1 MLVETN
7 KIDNEQ
13 LNRPLLEVKGL
24 RIEGLSEKG
33 WQEIVRG
40 VNLQLKRGEILGLIG
55 ESGAGKSTIG
65 LAAMGFARDG
75 CRITAGEIIFDG
87 IELSSAPENEKRKLR
102 GTRISYVAQS
112 AAAAFNPAHRL
123 LDQFAEGPV
132 DHGVMSRTK
141 AKEKGRAL
149 YRSLDLPDPEN
160 IGERWPHQVSGGQL
174 QRMMVAMAMSCGPDL
189 IIFDEPTTALDV
201 TTQIE
206 VLKTIK
212 EIVTDSNV
220 AALYI
225 THDLAVVAQLADQ
238 LMVLRYGN
246 LVEVNSTGQILEA
259 PKEDYTRALLD
270 ARTRHEKTTAQF
282 KDSSTL
288 LSIDSVT
295 AGYGKGPDVLQ
306 EVSVSVERGR
316 TVAVVGESGSGKSTL
331 ARVITG
337 LLPPRSGEILFQGE
351 LLPHA
356 LAQRT
361 KQQLRKA
368 QMIYQLPDVALN
380 PRQRVRDI
388 VGRPLSF
395 YLGLRG
401 KERERRIIELLEQI
415 ELSETYINRLPDE
428 LSGGEK
434 QRICI
439 ARALAAEPELIIC
452 DEVTSALD
460 TIVAKAILDLL
471 QRLQYEL
478 QLTYLF
484 ISHDIDTVASIA
496 DRVVVLYAGRVAEQG
511 SKSAVFQPPFH
522 PYTRLLLSSVPEMKL
537 DWLEKTLSTREAQA
551 GIAREVKIT
560 ERGCPFAERCPVAI
574 PEICVRDRPPL
585 QTPASGHV
593 FACQHTPEM
602 LLDHSA

>member
-65 LAAMGFARDG
+65 LAAMGYARDG

-246 LVEVNSTGQILEA
+246 LVEVNSTGQIIEA

-295 AGYGKGPDVLQ
+295 VGYGKGPDVLQ

-361 KQQLRKA
+361 KQQLRQA

-574 PEICVRDRPPL
+574 PDICVNVRPPL
-585 QTPASGHV
+585 QTLSSGHL
-593 FACQHTPEM
+593 FACQHSPQE
-602 LLDHSA
+602 LA